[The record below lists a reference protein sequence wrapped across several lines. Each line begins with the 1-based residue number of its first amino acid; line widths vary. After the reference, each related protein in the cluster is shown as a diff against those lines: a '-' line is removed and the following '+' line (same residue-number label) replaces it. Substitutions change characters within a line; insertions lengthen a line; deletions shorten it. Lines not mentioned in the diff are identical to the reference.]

1 MPRCSATAA
10 TAATWRVHGT
20 SASSPTAAPAP
31 TASSWQQPAFEVIC
45 LACELSAYAPD
56 DGGPLF

>member
-1 MPRCSATAA
+1 MLEHSEALETESE
-10 TAATWRVHGT
+10 TW
-20 SASSPTAAPAP
+20 
-31 TASSWQQPAFEVIC
+31 QKPAFEVIC

>member
-1 MPRCSATAA
+1 MNEQHDAVETSATSR
-10 TAATWRVHGT
+10 TWQR
-20 SASSPTAAPAP
+20 
-31 TASSWQQPAFEVIC
+31 PAFEVIC

>member
-1 MPRCSATAA
+1 MDPDTDRTEIRAEATIP
-10 TAATWRVHGT
+10 WQR
-20 SASSPTAAPAP
+20 PAV
-31 TASSWQQPAFEVIC
+31 EVVN

>member
-1 MPRCSATAA
+1 MDRDIDRNEIPAEKT
-10 TAATWRVHGT
+10 TWQR
-20 SASSPTAAPAP
+20 PAV
-31 TASSWQQPAFEVIC
+31 EVIN

>member
-1 MPRCSATAA
+1 MDRIIDRTETPGQA
-10 TAATWRVHGT
+10 
-20 SASSPTAAPAP
+20 SASWQRPAV
-31 TASSWQQPAFEVIC
+31 EVIN

>member
-1 MPRCSATAA
+1 MNDPQN
-10 TAATWRVHGT
+10 
-20 SASSPTAAPAP
+20 PTPVSAPAL
-31 TASSWQQPAFEVIC
+31 ARWQSPAFEVID

>member
-1 MPRCSATAA
+1 MDRDIERNEIAA
-10 TAATWRVHGT
+10 EGATWQR
-20 SASSPTAAPAP
+20 PAV
-31 TASSWQQPAFEVIC
+31 EVIN

>member
-1 MPRCSATAA
+1 MDRNASETAHADAPQLPRAGQT
-10 TAATWRVHGT
+10 
-20 SASSPTAAPAP
+20 
-31 TASSWQQPAFEVIC
+31 WQQPAFEVIC

>member
-1 MPRCSATAA
+1 MDRDIDRTENPVE
-10 TAATWRVHGT
+10 AATWQR
-20 SASSPTAAPAP
+20 PAV
-31 TASSWQQPAFEVIC
+31 EVIN

>member
-1 MPRCSATAA
+1 MDRIIDRTETLSQATA
-10 TAATWRVHGT
+10 TWQR
-20 SASSPTAAPAP
+20 PAV
-31 TASSWQQPAFEVIC
+31 EVVN

>member
-1 MPRCSATAA
+1 MDRDIERNEIPMQ
-10 TAATWRVHGT
+10 
-20 SASSPTAAPAP
+20 AAP
-31 TASSWQQPAFEVIC
+31 WQRPAVEVIS

>member
-1 MPRCSATAA
+1 MDRNVERTEHPPPE
-10 TAATWRVHGT
+10 AATWQR
-20 SASSPTAAPAP
+20 PAV
-31 TASSWQQPAFEVIC
+31 EVIN

>member
-1 MPRCSATAA
+1 MSEKPEQTKAIPAA
-10 TAATWRVHGT
+10 SDAAWTK
-20 SASSPTAAPAP
+20 PAY
-31 TASSWQQPAFEVIC
+31 EVIC

>member
-1 MPRCSATAA
+1 MNEPQHSTPASAGAKP
-10 TAATWRVHGT
+10 ATWTR
-20 SASSPTAAPAP
+20 
-31 TASSWQQPAFEVIC
+31 PAFEVID

>member
-1 MPRCSATAA
+1 MDRDLSHSAAEAA
-10 TAATWRVHGT
+10 KDQTCQAWQR
-20 SASSPTAAPAP
+20 PAV
-31 TASSWQQPAFEVIC
+31 EVIC

>member
-1 MPRCSATAA
+1 MDHVTDRTETPAQASAA
-10 TAATWRVHGT
+10 WQR
-20 SASSPTAAPAP
+20 PAV
-31 TASSWQQPAFEVIC
+31 EVIN

>member
-1 MPRCSATAA
+1 MDHDIDRSEIAA
-10 TAATWRVHGT
+10 EANATWQR
-20 SASSPTAAPAP
+20 PAV
-31 TASSWQQPAFEVIC
+31 EVVN

>member
-1 MPRCSATAA
+1 MDRITDRTETPAQASAT
-10 TAATWRVHGT
+10 
-20 SASSPTAAPAP
+20 
-31 TASSWQQPAFEVIC
+31 WQRPVVEVIN

>member
-1 MPRCSATAA
+1 MDRDID
-10 TAATWRVHGT
+10 R
-20 SASSPTAAPAP
+20 
-31 TASSWQQPAFEVIC
+31 TASPAQGSANWQRPAVEVIN

>member
-1 MPRCSATAA
+1 MDRDINRHEIPAASAT
-10 TAATWRVHGT
+10 WQR
-20 SASSPTAAPAP
+20 PAV
-31 TASSWQQPAFEVIC
+31 EVIN

>member
-1 MPRCSATAA
+1 MDRNVDRTETPEANP
-10 TAATWRVHGT
+10 TWQR
-20 SASSPTAAPAP
+20 PAV
-31 TASSWQQPAFEVIC
+31 EVIN

>member
-1 MPRCSATAA
+1 MTDPQ
-10 TAATWRVHGT
+10 
-20 SASSPTAAPAP
+20 SPIAPASADAW
-31 TASSWQQPAFEVIC
+31 TRPAFEVID

>member
-1 MPRCSATAA
+1 MDRDIDRTPNLTHASATDAN
-10 TAATWRVHGT
+10 ATWQR
-20 SASSPTAAPAP
+20 PAV
-31 TASSWQQPAFEVIC
+31 EVIN

>member
-1 MPRCSATAA
+1 MDRDIDRTPNLSDAN
-10 TAATWRVHGT
+10 ATWQR
-20 SASSPTAAPAP
+20 PAV
-31 TASSWQQPAFEVIC
+31 EVIN

>member
-1 MPRCSATAA
+1 MNDPQN
-10 TAATWRVHGT
+10 
-20 SASSPTAAPAP
+20 PTTPAPAEW
-31 TASSWQQPAFEVIC
+31 TRPAFEVID

>member
-1 MPRCSATAA
+1 MNPNALETAHA
-10 TAATWRVHGT
+10 EELAPSQSWR
-20 SASSPTAAPAP
+20 P
-31 TASSWQQPAFEVIC
+31 PAFEVIC

>member
-1 MPRCSATAA
+1 MDRDIDRTEIPVAASAT
-10 TAATWRVHGT
+10 WQR
-20 SASSPTAAPAP
+20 PAV
-31 TASSWQQPAFEVIC
+31 EVIN

>member
-1 MPRCSATAA
+1 MDRNPRQTAEA
-10 TAATWRVHGT
+10 STPSPAETWQR
-20 SASSPTAAPAP
+20 PAV
-31 TASSWQQPAFEVIC
+31 EVIC

>member
-1 MPRCSATAA
+1 MLEHPETLETKSE
-10 TAATWRVHGT
+10 TWEK
-20 SASSPTAAPAP
+20 
-31 TASSWQQPAFEVIC
+31 PAFEVIC